1 VFCPNR
7 ECRDYQL
14 TGFHADFVDGVTVCP
29 TCGAAL
35 VELPD
40 PDDRDFEGDDG
51 YESGLDERPGLPIDV
66 EPVIETSNSDEV
78 PQIRALLDASWIPH
92 IVLQEAQIGRL
103 MAARPSFIYEALEGA
118 FVFLVPTRLAEE
130 ARDVLAAIEDPE

>member
-1 VFCPNR
+1 VFCPNK

-35 VELPD
+35 VEFPD
-40 PDDRDFEGDDG
+40 PDDQALEVDDD
-51 YESGLDERPGLPIDV
+51 YESGIDEPPGLPIDV
-66 EPVIETSNSDEV
+66 EPVIETPNSAEV
-78 PQIRALLDASWIPH
+78 PQIRSLLDASWIPH
-92 IVLQEAQIGRL
+92 IVLEADQLDRL
-103 MAARPSFIYEALEGA
+103 MASRPTFIYEALEGA